1 MVQLLQAR
9 SWAAGALGAPLSD
22 QTASRL
28 VQNGVLASPGWVS
41 VYPPGHTALLA
52 LGFGLGVPWLV
63 GPALTAA
70 TTLAARRLLS
80 ARPGAALAGGVLVA
94 FSPFVVLLGG
104 GYLSHASAAAAAALA
119 LYAALLAR
127 DGRAGWA
134 AAAGLATG
142 VLVAIRPWTGVVL
155 GLVLTEGVWAAA
167 AARRA
172 PAPFWKA
179 AVRWFGK
186 WVALWPLGGLP
197 VAAAFALYHRTVF
210 GHPLRLGYAA
220 AFGPAHGLG
229 FHPDPWGNRYG
240 TLEALAYSGFDLMAL
255 GTHLLETPVSVVG
268 LVGVWLVLAPVG
280 FPTAHRRAAG
290 LGDGAGAR

>member
-52 LGFGLGVPWLV
+52 LGFGLDVPWLV

-104 GYLSHASAAAAAALA
+104 GYLSHASAAAAAA
-119 LYAALLAR
+119 
-127 DGRAGWA
+127 
-134 AAAGLATG
+134 
-142 VLVAIRPWTGVVL
+142 
-155 GLVLTEGVWAAA
+155 
-167 AARRA
+167 RRA

-186 WVALWPLGGLP
+186 RVALWPLGGLP